1 MANGLCRFV
10 IEFLGETHDHKI
22 KHKARA
28 RRAYHAR
35 NYPWTYEV
43 RSTPHHTRH
52 ITTQSLRGVVVECRP
67 PARARGVRSRDV
79 RPPERGEGGVPR
91 KPSRSEWIRAFV
103 VRGAN
108 AKIGRKH
115 GQVRRRFG
123 PALHASWSPLL
134 LFSMS
139 RRAASALGGLPLS
152 LARGRVSRRAKTPST
167 SHDELLHQL
176 RRKSWQLNDLERHPV
191 CYGVP
196 LGQDGGPSK
205 AVSVDCGLKS
215 PSILVPQLGAALTD
229 ALRERQLRLSQRLSR
244 IVGVH
249 IHLDDAMRERLVS
262 LRA

>member
-1 MANGLCRFV
+1 M
-10 IEFLGETHDHKI
+10 
-22 KHKARA
+22 
-28 RRAYHAR
+28 
-35 NYPWTYEV
+35 
-43 RSTPHHTRH
+43 
-52 ITTQSLRGVVVECRP
+52 VECRP

-108 AKIGRKH
+108 AKIGRSTSSEKEI
-115 GQVRRRFG
+115 RACTARE
-123 PALHASWSPLL
+123 LSPLL

-152 LARGRVSRRAKTPST
+152 LARGRVSRRTKTPST

-196 LGQDGGPSK
+196 
-205 AVSVDCGLKS
+205 V
-215 PSILVPQLGAALTD
+215 
-229 ALRERQLRLSQRLSR
+229 ELSEQP
-244 IVGVH
+244 
-249 IHLDDAMRERLVS
+249 
-262 LRA
+262 